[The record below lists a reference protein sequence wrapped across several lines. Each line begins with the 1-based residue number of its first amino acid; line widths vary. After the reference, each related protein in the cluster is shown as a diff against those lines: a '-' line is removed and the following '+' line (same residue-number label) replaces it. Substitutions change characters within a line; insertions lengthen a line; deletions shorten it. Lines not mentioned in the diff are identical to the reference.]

1 MLKISELQKPWWV
14 VFAAGLYFFYEYI
27 QMTMFNSISS
37 ELLKDFNITAYQ
49 LGKLSS
55 AYFVSQLI
63 LLLPAGILLDRFS
76 IKKLI
81 LVVMMC
87 SIIGTVILSFT
98 DSYNVA
104 FLARLLSG
112 TGGAF
117 AFLGCIKLASR
128 WFLPN
133 KLSLVISLIITLAL
147 VGGFFAQTPLTWAD
161 NHMSWR
167 VSLRMLAILG
177 VIIWAAVLIVVTDHP
192 VKSEKDLADKIAGT
206 GFFESLFLSI
216 RNIQTFL
223 GGFYICFMNL
233 PVFLLGSLWGGLYLE
248 ETRGLS
254 DIHATFITSMLF
266 LGLIIGTPLF
276 GLLSDKVFKRCKPL
290 MYMGAVLSLLTI
302 LGILYLPDPGIEM
315 LILLFFFLGFFS
327 SSQCIGYPCIV
338 ENNEGKS
345 AATASG
351 IASIIIMGG
360 GALSKIFYGG
370 ILDQHWNGEHLDGIP
385 IYSFQAFHAAMLI
398 LPTAFVLAMFTN
410 LFIRETRCKAT
421 ENQS

>member
-1 MLKISELQKPWWV
+1 MTNVKENQKAWIV

-37 ELLKDFNITAYQ
+37 ELLKDFNISAYQ

-55 AYFVSQLI
+55 AYFISQLI

-81 LVVMMC
+81 LAVMMC
-87 SIIGTVILSFT
+87 SIVGTLILSFT
-98 DSYNVA
+98 HSYNVA
-104 FLARLLSG
+104 FLARFLSG
-112 TGGAF
+112 IGGAF

-128 WFLPN
+128 WFLPS

-147 VGGFFAQTPLTWAD
+147 AGGFFAQTPLAWAN
-161 NHMSWR
+161 NHISWR
-167 VSLRMLAILG
+167 ASLRGLVVLG
-177 VIIWAAVLIVVTDHP
+177 VIIWGIVLVAVTDHP
-192 VKSEKDLADKIAGT
+192 ARSEKDWADKIANT

-216 RNIQTFL
+216 KNVQTFL

-254 DIHATFITSMLF
+254 NIHATFISSMLF
-266 LGLIIGTPLF
+266 LGLIVGTPLF
-276 GLLSDKVFKRCKPL
+276 GLCSDKVFRRRKPP
-290 MYMGAVLSLLTI
+290 MYMGAILSLLTI
-302 LGILYLPDPGIEM
+302 LGILYLPDLGSEM

-327 SSQCIGYPCIV
+327 SSQCIGYSCIV
-338 ENNEGKS
+338 ENNDGKS

-370 ILDQHWNGEHLDGIP
+370 ILVQHWNGEHLDGIP

-398 LPTAFVLAMFTN
+398 LPTAFVLAILTN

-421 ENQS
+421 KNQS